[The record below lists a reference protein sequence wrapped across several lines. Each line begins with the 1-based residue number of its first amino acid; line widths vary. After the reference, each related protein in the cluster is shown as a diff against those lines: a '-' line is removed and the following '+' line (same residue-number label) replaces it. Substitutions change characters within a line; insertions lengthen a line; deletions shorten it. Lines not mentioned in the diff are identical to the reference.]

1 MGQGRTH
8 TRRDELA
15 TTQPASNDA
24 SLAPALPR
32 EFYARATLDVAR
44 DLLGKTLVHRTPQG
58 LAAGIIVETEG
69 YVAAV
74 DPAAHAYRGLTPRT
88 SVMFGLAGYAYVYR
102 SYGLHSLVNVVTQQE
117 GEAAA
122 VLLRALQPT
131 VGLELMQERRGST
144 MAERDLC
151 RGPGRLCLALGITLD
166 DNGADFLGP
175 DLWIAETPDF
185 PADVPIAATPRIGIT
200 RATDF
205 PWRFVLAGNP
215 YVSGNRVPL
224 P

>member
-1 MGQGRTH
+1 MHART
-8 TRRDELA
+8 DEQPTNTTPLA
-15 TTQPASNDA
+15 SSDA

-32 EFYARATLDVAR
+32 EFYARATLEVAR
-44 DLLGKTLVHRTPQG
+44 DLLGKTLLHRTPQG
-58 LAAGIIVETEG
+58 ITGGVIVETEA
-69 YVAAV
+69 YVSAV

-88 SVMFGLAGYAYVYR
+88 RIMFGPAGHAYVYR

-131 VGLELMQERRGST
+131 VGLELMRERRGS
-144 MAERDLC
+144 MVAERDLC
-151 RGPGRLCLALGITLD
+151 RGPGRLTLALGITLA
-166 DNGADFLGP
+166 DNDADLLGP

-185 PADVPIAATPRIGIT
+185 VADTPIVATPRIGIT
-200 RATDF
+200 RATDL
-205 PWRFVLAGNP
+205 PWRFVYAGNP